1 MALLGSLSSCYY
13 SCSLPRDEDVEFPLE
28 NQQREN
34 QTKLV
39 ELERLTSQT
48 WAKKGKI
55 YKPWGRSLSDL
66 KAKDGKPKADL
77 MEYPQENWLF
87 GFRDRALE
95 RKYLDHTALEV
106 FPAMLVAFLTI
117 ILLQFVVGVLWVVF
131 VSTSPDSFSDA
142 NSAMAGSEGFK
153 EGIGCVIM
161 SMLPILLGLIGVVF
175 IKTSDKVNQKSCLLL
190 VTELSIILEVVIGRK
205 RTTQHTNQLSKQM
218 SK

>member
-28 NQQREN
+28 NKQREN

-95 RKYLDHTALEV
+95 RNRSHSRASRGSRDDS
-106 FPAMLVAFLTI
+106 AFC
-117 ILLQFVVGVLWVVF
+117 
-131 VSTSPDSFSDA
+131 S
-142 NSAMAGSEGFK
+142 
-153 EGIGCVIM
+153 
-161 SMLPILLGLIGVVF
+161 
-175 IKTSDKVNQKSCLLL
+175 
-190 VTELSIILEVVIGRK
+190 
-205 RTTQHTNQLSKQM
+205 H
-218 SK
+218 